1 MPESQITHEFLFS
14 FVLFIIGLTGMFS
27 VTVSTTTDAKVGD
40 RVVITSTTGVR
51 HGVLRFVGKTDFA
64 EGVWAGVELD
74 DPTGKND
81 GSVAG
86 KK

>member
-1 MPESQITHEFLFS
+1 MT
-14 FVLFIIGLTGMFS
+14 TS
-27 VTVSTTTDAKVGD
+27 VSSLGPADLKLND
-40 RVVITSTTGVR
+40 RVVINSQSGVKF
-51 HGVLRFVGKTDFA
+51 GTLMYMGKTEFA
-64 EGVWAGVELD
+64 DGVWAGVELD

>member
-1 MPESQITHEFLFS
+1 MIATFMLYYLVLTVM
-14 FVLFIIGLTGMFS
+14 FVASG
-27 VTVSTTTDAKVGD
+27 STTTDAKVGD

-51 HGVLRFVGKTDFA
+51 HGILRFVGKADFA
-64 EGVWAGVELD
+64 DGVWAGVELD

>member
-1 MPESQITHEFLFS
+1 M
-14 FVLFIIGLTGMFS
+14 FVSG
-27 VTVSTTTDAKVGD
+27 STTTDAKVGD

-51 HGVLRFVGKTDFA
+51 HGTLRFVGKADFA
-64 EGVWAGVELD
+64 DGVWAGVELD

>member
-1 MPESQITHEFLFS
+1 MYCLPKTDQ
-14 FVLFIIGLTGMFS
+14 TGMFAIPGS
-27 VTVSTTTDAKVGD
+27 NTTDAKVGD

-51 HGVLRFVGKTDFA
+51 HGILRFVGKTDFA
-64 EGVWAGVELD
+64 DGVWAGVELD
-74 DPTGKND
+74 DATGKND